1 MLTGRSKD
9 MIRSG
14 GENLYPAEVEA
25 VLSDHP
31 DVAAIALGGVPD
43 AKYLEVGCAVV
54 QPANSTIV
62 AGDLEESLRSLA
74 ATKLSRYKCPRYY
87 LFVDELPVNPAG
99 KRLRS
104 RPCKHPVRSC

>member
-31 DVAAIALGGVPD
+31 DVALVGVPD

-87 LFVDELPVNPAG
+87 LFVEELPVNPAG
-99 KRLRS
+99 KVQLRS